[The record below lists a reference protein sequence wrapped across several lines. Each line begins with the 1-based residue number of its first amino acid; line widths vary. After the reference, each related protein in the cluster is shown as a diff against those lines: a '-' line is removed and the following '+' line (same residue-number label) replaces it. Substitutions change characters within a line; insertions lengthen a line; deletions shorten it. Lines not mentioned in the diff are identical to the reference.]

1 MNVVSDSAFP
11 CSASVAGRFLT
22 PLEDGDLDRILPS
35 LRSPARLLHNATT
48 SVRQAA
54 EWGMGSIQKVF
65 HRLNLPLPYD
75 PKLRG
80 LRPRNLFRLV
90 NYRVR
95 TVGIQQ
101 IRTTFS
107 GAMDMPQELQ

>member
-11 CSASVAGRFLT
+11 CSASVAGRILT
-22 PLEDGDLDRILPS
+22 PLKDGDLDRILPS
-35 LRSPARLLHNATT
+35 LRSPVRLLHNAIT
-48 SVRQAA
+48 SARQAA
-54 EWGMGSIQKVF
+54 EWSIQKMY

-80 LRPRNLFRLV
+80 LRLTNLFRLV

-95 TVGIQQ
+95 TVGISQ

-107 GAMDMPQELQ
+107 GAMEVPQELQ